1 MNIYIKLNNEVM
13 CILGDSKYKK
23 VKIGYGEG
31 NNYHNNNGHGE
42 YNKKL
47 IRGVLITVYVVAAIF
62 GAIILYILFM
72 IICQKKPPRQAL
84 MVVGRPVTQTIHNIH
99 INIYSYGG
107 ESNNNNNNVV
117 LHTSPQQPPPHIQQQ
132 QQHVR
137 SQEPVVAY
145 AVEMIEQQPPAPLAS
160 APPRVI
166 DPHLLDRLN
175 EMGFDRRDAENK
187 LLQANAFDVVD
198 VSRAVEIIASYS

>member
-1 MNIYIKLNNEVM
+1 M

-107 ESNNNNNNVV
+107 ESNNNNNVV
-117 LHTSPQQPPPHIQQQ
+117 LHTSPQQPPHIQQQQ

-145 AVEMIEQQPPAPLAS
+145 AVEMIEQQSSAPAPAS
-160 APPRVI
+160 APPSRVI
-166 DPHLLDRLN
+166 DSHLLDRLS

-187 LLQANAFDVVD
+187 LTQANAFDVVD
-198 VSRAVEIIASYS
+198 VSQAVEIIASYS

>member
-1 MNIYIKLNNEVM
+1 M

-31 NNYHNNNGHGE
+31 NNYHNNNGHGQ

-107 ESNNNNNNVV
+107 ESNNNNNNVAI
-117 LHTSPQQPPPHIQQQ
+117 HTSPQQLPQPL
-132 QQHVR
+132 QQHHMHVR
-137 SQEPVVAY
+137 GQEPVVAY
-145 AVEMIEQQPPAPLAS
+145 AVEMIEQQQQPPSPAPS
-160 APPRVI
+160 APPQPSAPSRVI

-187 LLQANAFDVVD
+187 LFQANAFHVVD
-198 VSRAVEIIASYS
+198 VSQAVEIIARYS